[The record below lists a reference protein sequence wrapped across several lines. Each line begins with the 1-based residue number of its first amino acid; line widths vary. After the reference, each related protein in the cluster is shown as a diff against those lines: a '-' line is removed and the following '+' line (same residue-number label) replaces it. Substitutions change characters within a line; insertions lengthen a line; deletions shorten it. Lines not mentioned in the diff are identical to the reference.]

1 MKLSLLEIVQRVL
14 NDMDSDEVNSIN
26 DTIESQQVASIVRDC
41 FLEMTSNRNW
51 PHLRKLTQLQS
62 LADSTRPNYLVIPD
76 NVKQLEAFKYDK
88 SKSGETKITLQDVRW
103 KEPEAFLRYIAQRNS
118 DNDNVDTITDFSGTK
133 LLIINDKAPE
143 FWTCFDDKYV
153 VTDSYDGVV
162 DSTLQQS
169 KTQCLA
175 YFNPTWVHTDSA
187 VPDLPSE
194 AFAALLEESKS
205 TSFIALKQMANQ
217 KAEQKA
223 SRQNRWLSR
232 KAWRANGGVQYDDYG
247 RKGRK

>member
-1 MKLSLLEIVQRVL
+1 MKLSLLELVQRIL

-26 DTIESQQVASIVRDC
+26 DTVESQQVASIVRDC
-41 FLEMTSNRNW
+41 YLEMTSNRNW
-51 PHLRKLTQLQS
+51 PHLRKLVQLQS
-62 LADSTRPNYLVIPD
+62 LGDSTKPNYLIVPE
-76 NVKQLEAFKYDK
+76 NVKQLESFKYDK
-88 SKSGETKITLQDVRW
+88 HKDGETKIVMQDVKW
-103 KEPEAFLRYIAQRNS
+103 KEPDVFLRYVSQRN
-118 DNDNVDTITDFSGTK
+118 NDNTNVDVITDFSGTK

-153 VTDSYDGVV
+153 VTDSYDSAV

-175 YFNPTWVHTDSA
+175 FYNPSWTHTDEA

-194 AFAALLEESKS
+194 AFSALLEESKS
-205 TSFIALKQMANQ
+205 TAFLVLKQMANQ

-223 SRQNRWLSR
+223 ARQNRWLSR
-232 KAWRANGGVQYDDYG
+232 KAWRSKGGVQYDDYG